1 MPPRMEANGHKSLLA
16 VMDQER
22 LKELLLEFKEGRLEL
37 DQALERMRHLPYE
50 DLGYAQVDHHRSIRV
65 GFPEVIFGPGKTPE
79 QIVGIAASLLER
91 SSNLLITRAGRA
103 AFERVR
109 AIAEDA
115 EFHESCGAILVRRDR
130 TARGRG
136 IIAVVTAGTS
146 DIAVADEAA
155 VTAEIMGNRVERIF
169 DVGVA
174 GIHRVLSR
182 RTALQSARVIVCV
195 AGMEGALPSVVGGL
209 VGAPVIAV
217 PTSVGYG
224 ASFNGLAALLGML
237 NSCASNVAVVNIDN
251 GFGAGFVASLINR
264 E

>member
-1 MPPRMEANGHKSLLA
+1 LHARMKANGHESFWV

-22 LKELLLEFKEGRLEL
+22 LKELLLEFKEGRVEL

-79 QIVGIAASLLER
+79 QVIGIATSLLER
-91 SSNLLITRAGRA
+91 SSNLLITRVGRA
-103 AFERVR
+103 TFERVR

-115 EFHESCGAILVRRDR
+115 EFHESCGAISVRRDR
-130 TARGRG
+130 TMRGRG
-136 IIAVVTAGTS
+136 LIGVVTAGTS

-182 RTALQSARVIVCV
+182 RKALQSARVIVCV